1 MENDPTVALY
11 DFYGW
16 LHANRKRGLAG
27 AVVVAAIAAIVA
39 FATWR
44 SSEREAAANRALLN
58 VPSLLNQ
65 PMPVG
70 DPASASQFL
79 NISQEYAGTSAGTT
93 AQLLAARE
101 LYLCGKYPEAQ
112 KEFSEF
118 VSAHSSH
125 PLAAQ
130 ASVGIAACMEAQ
142 GKTSDAVQQYKKINL
157 LYKDNVSI
165 ILPIRLTLGR
175 LSEADNKPAEAV
187 EYYKDL
193 VSLRDRNDPWVME
206 AYERLRLLIAKHPEL
221 NPTPQQP
228 SSAAPSPLAPTE
240 SELQLSAPGGATPPP
255 PPPSAPPTPLPAPH
269 PPVTPSNAAPS
280 GNP

>member
-16 LHANRKRGLAG
+16 LHTNRKRVLAG
-27 AVVVAAIAAIVA
+27 AVVVAAIAAIIA
-39 FATWR
+39 FVTWR
-44 SSEREAAANRALLN
+44 SSEREAAANRALLA
-58 VPSLLNQ
+58 VPSLLNE
-65 PMPVG
+65 PVPAG
-70 DPASASQFL
+70 DPASASQYL
-79 NISQEYAGTSAGTT
+79 NINQQYAGTSPGAA
-93 AQLLAARE
+93 AQLLAARD
-101 LYLCGKYPEAQ
+101 LFLCGKYPDAQ
-112 KEFSEF
+112 KEFSQF
-118 VSAHSSH
+118 VADHPTH

-130 ASVGIAACMEAQ
+130 AIVGIAACMEAQ
-142 GKTSDAVQQYKKINL
+142 GKTNDAVQQYKKINL
-157 LYKDNVSI
+157 LYKDDASI

-193 VSLRDRNDPWVME
+193 VNLRDRNDPWVME

-228 SSAAPSPLAPTE
+228 ASAAPSPLAPSE
-240 SELQLSAPGGATPPP
+240 SDLQLSPPGSATPPP
-255 PPPSAPPTPLPAPH
+255 QPPSAPPALLPAPQ
-269 PPVTPSNAAPS
+269 PPVTPSNSAPP

>member
-16 LHANRKRGLAG
+16 LHTNRKRVLAG
-27 AVVVAAIAAIVA
+27 AIVAAAIAAIIA
-39 FATWR
+39 FVTWR
-44 SSEREAAANRALLN
+44 NSEREAVANRALLG
-58 VPSLLNQ
+58 VPALLNE

-79 NISQEYAGTSAGTT
+79 NISQAYAGTSAGTV

-101 LYLCGKYPEAQ
+101 LFLCGKYSEAQ
-112 KEFSEF
+112 KEFSQF
-118 VSAHSSH
+118 VADHSSH

-142 GKTSDAVQQYKKINL
+142 GKISDAVQQYKKINL
-157 LYKDNVSI
+157 LYKENVSVL
-165 ILPIRLTLGR
+165 LPIRLTLGR

-187 EYYKDL
+187 DYYKDL
-193 VSLRDRNDPWVME
+193 VNLRDRNDPWVME

-221 NPTPQQP
+221 NPNPQQP
-228 SSAAPSPLAPTE
+228 PSAAPSPLAPTE
-240 SELQLSAPGGATPPP
+240 SELQLSPPAGATPPP
-255 PPPSAPPTPLPAPH
+255 LPPSAPPTLLPAPQ
-269 PPVTPSNAAPS
+269 PPVAPSNSPPPGAP
-280 GNP
+280 